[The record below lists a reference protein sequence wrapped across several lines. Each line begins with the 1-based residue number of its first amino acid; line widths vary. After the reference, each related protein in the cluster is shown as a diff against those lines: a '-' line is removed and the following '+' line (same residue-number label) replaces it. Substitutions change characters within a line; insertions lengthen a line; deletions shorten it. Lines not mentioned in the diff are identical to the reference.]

1 MFCGG
6 CGARI
11 PEGAAFCPACGLK
24 VDESYCAGKDE
35 KGLSKRQ
42 AFGIAFLATFLGS
55 VPGVPLGLLAAVAS
69 VLGIHLFGK
78 NEDLVVSSV
87 AGVALGLAAGTTLSV
102 LLFMALFGSF
112 TGAFRRF

>member
-69 VLGIHLFGK
+69 VPRWPRMKACIVTCSARTRTWL
-78 NEDLVVSSV
+78 
-87 AGVALGLAAGTTLSV
+87 
-102 LLFMALFGSF
+102 
-112 TGAFRRF
+112 